1 MVPKLESSAVS
12 VLLVAIT
19 LIFSWWIADKA
30 QSHLP
35 KPKTNNGS
43 SGIEGKI
50 SGLALFDIFILQN
63 GDAIFYTS
71 KFILIYNRIYCR

>member
-30 QSHLP
+30 HSHLP

-50 SGLALFDIFILQN
+50 SGLAIFDI
-63 GDAIFYTS
+63 
-71 KFILIYNRIYCR
+71 LISMQYSIHLNSF